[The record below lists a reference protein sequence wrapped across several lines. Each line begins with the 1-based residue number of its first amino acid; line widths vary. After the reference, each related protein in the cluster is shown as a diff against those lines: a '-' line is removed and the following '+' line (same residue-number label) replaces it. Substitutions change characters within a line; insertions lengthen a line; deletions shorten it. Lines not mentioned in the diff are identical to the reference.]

1 MSATIRVISI
11 GTLAAN
17 PLWGEKGA
25 VRPAHATTS
34 LIVSGN
40 ARILVDP
47 SLPAQALVPRL
58 VERSGIGP
66 DEITH
71 VFLTCLN
78 PVHRRG
84 IMAFERAQWF
94 VAEREREAIGVQLV
108 ASMKEA
114 HDAGDQDLAKTLSHE
129 VAVVQRT
136 TAAPDRLAP
145 GVDLFPLYGVTP
157 GLSGLL
163 LPTAGATT
171 LVAGDAVATVEH
183 LDAGQV
189 ISPCF
194 DLEAARESFSEAV
207 EIADWIVCG
216 RDNIVPNQS
225 RRFGV

>member
-1 MSATIRVISI
+1 MSATLRVISI
-11 GTLAAN
+11 GTLASN
-17 PLWGEKGA
+17 PHWGERGA

-34 LIVSGN
+34 LIVAGA

-58 VERSGIGP
+58 AERAGIGP

-78 PVHRRG
+78 PIHRRG
-84 IMAFERAQWF
+84 ILAFERAQWL
-94 VAEREREAIGVQLV
+94 VSEREREAIGVQLV
-108 ASMKEA
+108 GSLKEA
-114 HDAGDQDLAKTLSHE
+114 HDAGDEDLAKTLGHE
-129 VAVVQRT
+129 IAVIQRT
-136 TAAPDRLAP
+136 SAAPDRLAP

-171 LVAGDAVATVEH
+171 LVAGDAIPSVEH
-183 LDAGQV
+183 LGAGQV
-189 ISPCF
+189 LSPCY

-207 EIADWIVCG
+207 EIADWVVCG

-225 RRFGV
+225 RRF

>member
-1 MSATIRVISI
+1 MTASVRVISI

-17 PLWGEKGA
+17 PHWGERGA

-34 LIVSGN
+34 LIVAGS

-58 VERSGIGP
+58 AERAGISA
-66 DEITH
+66 DAITH

-78 PVHRRG
+78 PIHRRG
-84 IMAFERAQWF
+84 LLAFEKAQWL
-94 VAEREREAIGVQLV
+94 VSEREREAIGVQLV
-108 ASMKEA
+108 ASLKEA
-114 HDAGDQDLAKTLSHE
+114 HEAGDQDLARTIAHE

-157 GLSGLL
+157 GLCGLL
-163 LPTAGATT
+163 LPTPRATT
-171 LVAGDAVATVEH
+171 LVAGDAVPSEEH
-183 LDAGQV
+183 LAAGQV
-189 ISPCF
+189 LSPCF

-225 RRFGV
+225 RPM